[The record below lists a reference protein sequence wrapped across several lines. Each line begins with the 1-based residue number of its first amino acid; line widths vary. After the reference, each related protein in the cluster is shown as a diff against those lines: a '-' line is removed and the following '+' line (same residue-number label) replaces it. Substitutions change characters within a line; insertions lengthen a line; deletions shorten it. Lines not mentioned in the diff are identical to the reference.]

1 MPASNVTAATRKANP
16 LVIFVLSRNV
26 ANGSGT
32 MNGAESL
39 VRTLVAGGV
48 DVCFANPGT
57 SEMHFVAAL
66 DRVEGMRCVLGLFEG
81 VVTGAAD
88 GYFRMKG
95 TPASTLLH
103 LGPGLAN
110 GLANLH
116 NAKKANSGIVNIVGQ
131 HATYHI
137 AYNAPLTS
145 DIEVLAR
152 PMSAWVRTSPDAKSV
167 AADGAAAIAAAKS
180 SPPQIATLILP
191 ADTAWNEA
199 DGIAEVADGSQRPN
213 YSSQAVDNAAKV
225 LRTGGGQ
232 NLLLLTGSALTEKGL
247 ALAQQ
252 IAGKTGCKV
261 MGQTY
266 NPRMARGR
274 GRFSID
280 RIPYVLEQALPL
292 LKDFKNIILVEA
304 NDPVA
309 FFAYPNKPSML
320 KPEGCEVHRM
330 TSGAENSVAALEA
343 LTGALGAKPSDAK
356 PQKMVELAKPTGALT
371 HASIAQAI
379 AMAIPENAIVV
390 DESITTGRAF
400 FPPTAAAAPHDWLQN
415 MGGSIGFSTP
425 VATGAAVAC
434 PDRKVICMVGDG
446 SAMYTL
452 QSLWTQAREGLNV
465 VTIVFANRIYQILR
479 GEFDGVGAG
488 EPGKRALDMLRID
501 RPALDFVSLA
511 KGMGVPGRA
520 VTTADDFVKALAEA
534 IAEPGPRLIEVQM

>member
-1 MPASNVTAATRKANP
+1 
-16 LVIFVLSRNV
+16 
-26 ANGSGT
+26 

-39 VRTLVAGGV
+39 VRTLVQGGV

-95 TPASTLLH
+95 TPACTLLH

-116 NAKKANSGIVNIVGQ
+116 NARKANSGIVNIVGQ
-131 HATYHI
+131 HAVYHI
-137 AYNAPLTS
+137 GYNAPLTS
-145 DIEVLAR
+145 DIEGLAR
-152 PMSAWVRTSPDAKSV
+152 PMSAWVRTSPDSKSV
-167 AADGAAAIAAAKS
+167 ARDGAAAIAAAKG

-199 DGIAEVADGSQRPN
+199 DGIAAVPETSQRAG
-213 YSSQAVDNAAKV
+213 YSPQAVDTAAKI
-225 LRTGGGQ
+225 LRGGGGET
-232 NLLLLTGSALTEKGL
+232 LLLLTGGALTEPGL
-247 ALAQQ
+247 ALAAG

-274 GRFSID
+274 GRFSIE
-280 RIPYVLEQALPL
+280 RIPYVIEQALPV
-292 LKDFKNIILVEA
+292 LKDFRTIILVEA

-309 FFAYPNKPSML
+309 FFAYPDKPSLL
-320 KPEGCEVHRM
+320 KPEDCEVHRM
-330 TSGAENSVAALEA
+330 TASGEDSVAALEA
-343 LTGALGAKPSDAK
+343 LAGAVGARPQDAK
-356 PQKMVELAKPTGALT
+356 PQKPMEIAWPAGPLN

-379 AMAIPENAIVV
+379 AMAIPENAIIV
-390 DESITTGRAF
+390 DESITTGRGF
-400 FPPTAAAAPHDWLQN
+400 FPPTASAAPHDWLQN

-425 VATGAAVAC
+425 VATGAAIAC

-452 QSLWTQAREGLNV
+452 QSLWTQAREGLDV
-465 VTIVFANRIYQILR
+465 TTIVFSNRIYRILH
-479 GEFDGVGAG
+479 GEFEGVGAG
-488 EPGKRALDMLRID
+488 EPGRRAMDMLSLD
-501 RPALDFVSLA
+501 RPALDWVALA
-511 KGMGVPGRA
+511 RGMGVPGRA
-520 VTTADDFVKALAEA
+520 VTTADDFNEALARA
-534 IAEPGPRLIEVQM
+534 IAEKGPRQIEVQM

>member
-1 MPASNVTAATRKANP
+1 
-16 LVIFVLSRNV
+16 
-26 ANGSGT
+26 

-116 NAKKANSGIVNIVGQ
+116 NAKKAHSGIVNIVGQ
-131 HATYHI
+131 HAVYHI
-137 AYNAPLTS
+137 GYNAPLTS
-145 DIEVLAR
+145 DIEGLAR

-199 DGIAEVADGSQRPN
+199 DGIAQVPVDSQRVS
-213 YSSQAVDNAAKV
+213 YSPKAVEEAARILKSDPAHTLV
-225 LRTGGGQ
+225 LM
-232 NLLLLTGSALTEKGL
+232 TGSALTAEALK
-247 ALAQQ
+247 LAQE

-266 NPRMARGR
+266 HPRMARGQ

-280 RIPYVLEQALPL
+280 RIPYVIELALPI
-292 LKDFKNIILVEA
+292 LKDFKHIVLVEA

-330 TSGAENSVAALEA
+330 TSWGENSVAALEA
-343 LTGALGAKPSDAK
+343 LANALGAKPADVK
-356 PQKMVELAKPTGALT
+356 PQKPMELSKPTGALT

-390 DESITTGRAF
+390 DESITTGRGF
-400 FPPTAAAAPHDWLQN
+400 FPPTAASKPHDWLQN

-446 SAMYTL
+446 SAMYTI

-488 EPGKRALDMLRID
+488 EPGKRAQDMLKID
-501 RPALDFVSLA
+501 RPTIDFVSLA
-511 KGMGVPGRA
+511 KGMGVPARS
-520 VTTADDFVKALAEA
+520 VDNVDDFVKALAEA
-534 IAEPGPRLIEVQM
+534 IPEKGPRLIEVLM